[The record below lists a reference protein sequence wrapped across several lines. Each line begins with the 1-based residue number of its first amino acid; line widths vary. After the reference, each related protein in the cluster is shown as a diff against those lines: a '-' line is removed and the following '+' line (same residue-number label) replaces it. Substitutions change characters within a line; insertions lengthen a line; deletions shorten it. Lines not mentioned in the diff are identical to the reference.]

1 MNHRAALRSSTSI
14 LKLTAAAFVALG
26 GGALLLPSC
35 GSDPLPTPSGGTF
48 YAGSSPDA
56 RNYCAVAGAC
66 NLFPDFGF
74 GECMNQIA
82 RSQIE
87 LAPFG
92 GDLGEKARYECVKL
106 AGADCLA
113 ARKCI
118 GRVTTSDKR
127 CTDPSAG
134 EPLGNQPRSF
144 CGANNRITVCNQTG
158 TSSESFSCADDF
170 AKQHFGGP
178 FCVQNAAASALCG
191 YKSCG
196 DFSAPDGGAPP
207 DAGANPGVYPGCASN
222 TLSYCTNGVEQRQS
236 CSAFGGTCDVASGK
250 CAGSCEQKGFHCEGT
265 ELVKDCS
272 SGDELPLYDCAARP
286 GWTCRVPADTTSF
299 GCAPPDDACAW
310 GTFPAECVDGVKVRF
325 CDDGKLNVY
334 DCRDIGATSCAASGP
349 GVTCKL

>member
-1 MNHRAALRSSTSI
+1 MNHRVAPRSSI
-14 LKLTAAAFVALG
+14 AIVKLAAAAVVALS
-26 GGALLLPSC
+26 GAAIFLPAC
-35 GSDPLPTPSGGTF
+35 GSDTPLPTKVTGTF
-48 YAGSSPDA
+48 SGSTLDA
-56 RNYCAVAGAC
+56 RNYCGIAGAC
-66 NLFPDFGF
+66 QLFPDFGF

-82 RSQIE
+82 RSEIE

-92 GDLGEKARYECVKL
+92 GDLGETARYECVKQ
-106 AGADCLA
+106 AGSDCA
-113 ARKCI
+113 AAKKCI
-118 GRVTTSDKR
+118 GRVTTSDQR

-134 EPLGNQPRSF
+134 EPFGNQPRSF

-196 DFSAPDGGAPP
+196 DFGAPDGGAAP
-207 DAGANPGVYPGCASN
+207 DGGDPAAYPACASN

-250 CAGSCEQKGFHCEGT
+250 CAGTCEQKGFHCKGT
-265 ELVKDCS
+265 ELVKDCNA
-272 SGDELPLYDCAARP
+272 GNELPLYDCAARS
-286 GWTCRVPADTTSF
+286 GWTCRVPTDTTSF
-299 GCAPPDDACAW
+299 GCAPPDDECAW
-310 GTFPAECVDGVKVRF
+310 GTFTAECVDGVKVRF

-334 DCRDIGATSCAASGP
+334 DCSDIGATCAAGGT